1 MPCFVTT
8 DEVLRLHRHQ
18 IDTYGGSHG
27 VRDAGLLDS
36 ALAQPQA
43 AFGGQFAHDGLAEM
57 AAAYLFHLAMN
68 HPFFDGNKRISVAT
82 AIYFLEVNG
91 VDFDVDP
98 VELGDLTLAVAAGQK
113 GKDEAT
119 AFFRAHVKP

>member
-1 MPCFVTT
+1 MPRFVTT

-27 VRDAGLLDS
+27 LRDAGLLDS

-43 AFGGQFAHDGLAEM
+43 AFGGQFAHDGLTAM

-82 AIYFLEVNG
+82 AIYFLEING
-91 VDFDVDP
+91 VDFDVDS

-113 GKDEAT
+113 GKDDAT
-119 AFFRAHVKP
+119 AFFQLHVKP

>member
-1 MPCFVTT
+1 MPRFVTT

-18 IDTYGGSHG
+18 IDIYGGSHG
-27 VRDAGLLDS
+27 LRDAGLLDS

-43 AFGGQFAHDGLAEM
+43 AFGGQYAHDGLAAM

-82 AIYFLEVNG
+82 AVYFLEING
-91 VDFDVDP
+91 IDFDVDP
-98 VELGDLTLAVAAGQK
+98 VEMGDLTLAVAAGQK
-113 GKDEAT
+113 GKDDAI
-119 AFFRAHVKP
+119 AYFRSHVKP

>member
-1 MPCFVTT
+1 MPRFVST
-8 DEVLRLHRHQ
+8 DEVMRLHRHQ

-27 VRDAGLLDS
+27 LRDAGLLDS

-43 AFGGQFAHDGLAEM
+43 AFGGQFAHDGLAAM

-68 HPFFDGNKRISVAT
+68 HPFFDGNKRIAAAT
-82 AIYFLEVNG
+82 AIYFLEING

-98 VELGDLTLAVAAGQK
+98 VEVGDLTLAVAAGQK
-113 GKDEAT
+113 GKEHAT
-119 AFFRAHVKP
+119 DFFRAHVNS